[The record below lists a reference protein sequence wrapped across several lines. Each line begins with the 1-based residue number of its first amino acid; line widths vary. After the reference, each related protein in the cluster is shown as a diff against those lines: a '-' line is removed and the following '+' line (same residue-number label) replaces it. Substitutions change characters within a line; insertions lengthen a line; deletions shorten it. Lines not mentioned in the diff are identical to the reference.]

1 MANPLNLNNQRSDAG
16 GYAEINC
23 TATATYVRSGSSVTI
38 TVTVKVYDSQGHY
51 FNVTLNGAYVIEQ
64 QNTTVTKTF
73 TYDDA
78 SAKTYSFPMVAYI
91 QTAAGYTGES
101 TTGTLTIDVP
111 AAGDVWVKISDTV
124 WEKTVQNQIKT
135 DDTTQKK
142 VTQDLIKIDD
152 TTWKRA

>member
-1 MANPLNLNNQRSDAG
+1 MANPLNLNNKRSDAG

-23 TATATYVRSGSSVTI
+23 TATADCVRNGSQVTI

-64 QNTTVTKTF
+64 QNTTVTRTF

-78 SAKTYSFPMVAYI
+78 AAKTYSFPMVAYI

-101 TTGTLTIDVP
+101 TSGTLTIDVP
-111 AAGDVWVKISDTV
+111 AAGAQGYVNVDGVARTIVKTLVNVGGVGKEVIA
-124 WEKTVQNQIKT
+124 
-135 DDTTQKK
+135 K
-142 VTQDLIKIDD
+142 VN
-152 TTWKRA
+152 A

>member
-1 MANPLNLNNQRSDAG
+1 MANPLNLNNKRSDAG

-23 TATATYVRSGSSVTI
+23 IATATYVRSGSQVTI

-78 SAKTYSFPMVAYI
+78 EAKTYSFPMVAYI

-111 AAGDVWVKISDTV
+111 AAGAQGFINIGGVK
-124 WEKTVQNQIKT
+124 
-135 DDTTQKK
+135 KK
-142 VTQDLIKIDD
+142 VIKGLVNVNGVG
-152 TTWKRA
+152 KEANVKVNSGGS

>member
-1 MANPLNLNNQRSDAG
+1 MANPLNLNNKRSDAG

-23 TATATYVRSGSSVTI
+23 IATATAARSGSSVTI

-64 QNTTVTKTF
+64 QNTTVTRTF

-78 SAKTYSFPMVAYI
+78 AAKTYSFPMVAYI

-111 AAGDVWVKISDTV
+111 AAGAQGYVNIGGVARPIVKTLV
-124 WEKTVQNQIKT
+124 NVGGVGKEANA
-135 DDTTQKK
+135 K
-142 VTQDLIKIDD
+142 VN
-152 TTWKRA
+152 A

>member
-23 TATATYVRSGSSVTI
+23 TATATYVRSGSTVTI

-73 TYDDA
+73 TYNDA

-101 TTGTLTIDVP
+101 TSGTLTIDVP
-111 AAGDVWVKISDTV
+111 AAGDLWIKVSDAV
-124 WEKTVQNQIKT
+124 WEKTDQTSIKI
-135 DDTTQKK
+135 DATTQKT
-142 VTQDLIKIDD
+142 VTQALVKTDD

>member
-1 MANPLNLNNQRSDAG
+1 MANPLNLNNKRSDAG

-23 TATATYVRSGSSVTI
+23 IATATYARSGSQVTI

-51 FNVTLNGAYVIEQ
+51 FNVTLNGAYVIQE

-78 SAKTYSFPMVAYI
+78 EAKTYSFPMVAYI

-111 AAGDVWVKISDTV
+111 AAGELWIKIAETV
-124 WEKTVQNQIKT
+124 WKKTDQNSIKT
-135 DDTTQKK
+135 DATTQTT
-142 VTQDLIKIDD
+142 VTQALVKTDD

>member
-1 MANPLNLNNQRSDAG
+1 MANPLNLNNKRSDAG

-23 TATATYVRSGSSVTI
+23 IATATYVRSGSQVTI

-51 FNVTLNGAYVIEQ
+51 FNVTLNGAYVVEQ

-78 SAKTYSFPMVAYI
+78 TAKTYSFPMVAYI

-111 AAGDVWVKISDTV
+111 AAGAQGYINIGGVKKNV
-124 WEKTVQNQIKT
+124 IKT
-135 DDTTQKK
+135 LVNVGGVGKEANAK
-142 VTQDLIKIDD
+142 VN
-152 TTWKRA
+152 A

>member
-1 MANPLNLNNQRSDAG
+1 MANPLNLNNKRSDAG
-16 GYAEINC
+16 GYAKINC
-23 TATATYVRSGSSVTI
+23 IATATAARSGSSVTI

-51 FNVTLNGAYVIEQ
+51 FNVTLNGDYVIEQ

-78 SAKTYSFPMVAYI
+78 TAKTCSFPMVAYI

-111 AAGDVWVKISDTV
+111 AAGAQGYINIGGAKKKV
-124 WEKTVQNQIKT
+124 IKT
-135 DDTTQKK
+135 LVNVGGVGKEANAK
-142 VTQDLIKIDD
+142 VN
-152 TTWKRA
+152 A

>member
-1 MANPLNLNNQRSDAG
+1 MANPLNLNNYRSDAG

-23 TATATYVRSGSSVTI
+23 TATATYVRSGSQVTI

-78 SAKTYSFPMVAYI
+78 EAKTYSFPMVAYI

-101 TTGTLTIDVP
+101 TSGTLTIDVP
-111 AAGDVWVKISDTV
+111 AAGVDWIKISDTV
-124 WEKTVQNQIKT
+124 WEKTDQELVKI
-135 DDTTQKK
+135 DDTTWKK
-142 VTQDLIKIDD
+142 VTQDWVKIDD